1 MSAWQSLT
9 RQALLGTERQRE
21 APADEGDLASWFA
34 RVVERQPEDRLLAAA
49 ALASVYR
56 RAGFVPRPSKGAV
69 DLAPDE
75 DLPRVGLRA
84 AEDFAIVQARHAD
97 LVLEW
102 VDAVRAAGKLAPP
115 EALPALLDLGVYD
128 RSTRDAVLAVVGR
141 RGRWLAR
148 FRHEWRYAAAGESGG
163 SDWEDGSHELRLAW
177 LGELRARDPAAGRAR
192 LEEALPRERAR
203 ERSELLARLEVG
215 LSMDDEPLLER
226 CLDDR
231 AREVRAAAAELL
243 SRLAGSRL
251 CARMIER
258 VTPLVTIDSGRLE
271 VKLPRT
277 LDDAMMRDGVV
288 DAPRGRK
295 GKRAAW
301 LEQMIAAIPPA
312 HFCARMEP
320 RALVA
325 MALES
330 EWADLFSNAWER
342 AALRHRDVVFA
353 EALLAAR
360 PELLPA
366 PALWTLF
373 DRDRRERFLAA
384 ELKQKVSELGE
395 RLAVI
400 AEIQTES
407 FGEEFSRSVARA
419 IHRVMAEPIS
429 YGLERAISAL
439 ARRMSARIGPE
450 LAAIVERD
458 LDEADLAREIAAL
471 LRFRHAMHAAI
482 EESA

>member
-1 MSAWQSLT
+1 
-9 RQALLGTERQRE
+9 
-21 APADEGDLASWFA
+21 
-34 RVVERQPEDRLLAAA
+34 AA

-56 RAGFVPRPSKGAV
+56 RAGFVPPPAKSPV

-75 DLPRVGLRA
+75 VLPRVGLRA

-97 LVLEW
+97 LMLEW
-102 VDAVRAAGKLAPP
+102 IEAVRAAGKLAPP
-115 EALPALLDLGVYD
+115 EALPALLDFGAYD
-128 RSTRDAVLAVVGR
+128 RSTRDAVLAVVGQ

-148 FRHEWRYAAAGESGG
+148 TRHEWRYAAAGESGG
-163 SDWEDGSHELRLAW
+163 SDWEDGSHELRRAY
-177 LGELRARDPAAGRAR
+177 LGELRARDPAEGRAR

-203 ERSELLARLEVG
+203 ERAELLARLEVG

-258 VTPLVTIDSGRLE
+258 ITIRIENEHLE
-271 VKLPRT
+271 VTLPRT
-277 LDDAMMRDGVV
+277 LDEGMMRDGVV

-295 GKRAAW
+295 GKRAVW
-301 LEQMIAAIPPA
+301 FEQMMAAIPPK
-312 HFCARMEP
+312 HFCERFAIEP
-320 RALVA
+320 QALL
-325 MALES
+325 ALALAS
-330 EWADLFSNAWER
+330 EWAELFSNAWER
-342 AALRHRDVVFA
+342 AAFRHRDADFA

-360 PELLPA
+360 PEMLPA

-400 AEIQTES
+400 AEIQIEP

-419 IHRVMAEPIS
+419 MHRVMAEPIS
-429 YGLERAISAL
+429 YGLERAISEL
-439 ARRMSARIGPE
+439 ARRMNAGIGPE
-450 LAAIVERD
+450 LAAIVERG